1 MVPKVQFQDLRIFY
15 ELDDESVALLRE
27 YKPYLLA
34 NFGEALDA
42 VYRHIRQFSDGASS
56 YQKDET
62 VVTSKERQLRHWG
75 LVFEARFDEEY
86 QASARSIFEMR
97 RQFGLDPQW
106 YSGCYS
112 VAATRIL
119 EKITLKLISEGVL
132 FFSRRHHQKMMKLR
146 RAVLRAIMLDLAYAI
161 EIYLEAGQQERQQTF
176 NNLALVFEQAVGGIA
191 GNVLSTAEHLRTT
204 ATNLTQSADATNLQS
219 MAAATASKQAAMS
232 VEAISSATHHL
243 SEAISEISSQVHQSN
258 RIAGQAA
265 GEADRTQ
272 AEVRGLAEVAERI
285 GGIVELIHNIAGQT
299 NMLALNATIEA
310 ARAGEAGRGF
320 AIVAQEVK
328 SLADAT
334 ARATAEISAQVA
346 GIQDAT
352 LSVSSFIGSIA
363 ATTRQVSGIAVAV
376 EEAVAE
382 QAQVTQEIAR
392 RIEGASFGTNAVTT
406 NIVGATH
413 SAGDSS
419 LAAKALLKSAT
430 ELTGQ
435 AGVLSKKVEEFLR
448 KVRAA

>member
-1 MVPKVQFQDLRIFY
+1 MVPKVQFKDLRIFY

-27 YKPYLLA
+27 YKPFLLVH
-34 NFGEALDA
+34 FGEALDE
-42 VYRHIRQFSDGASS
+42 VYQYIRRFSDTASL
-56 YQKDET
+56 YQREDTIIVSREN
-62 VVTSKERQLRHWG
+62 QLKHWS
-75 LVFEARFDEEY
+75 LVFDARFDEEY
-86 QASARSIFEMR
+86 QASAHTVSEMR
-97 RQFGLDPQW
+97 RKFGLDPQW

-112 VAATRIL
+112 LAASRIL
-119 EKITLKLISEGVL
+119 EKITRKLIGESLL
-132 FFSRRHHQKMMKLR
+132 FFSRRHHKKIMKLR
-146 RAVLRAIMLDLAYAI
+146 RAVLRAIMLDLSYAI
-161 EIYLEAGQQERQQTF
+161 EIYLEAGRHERQQTF
-176 NNLALVFEQAVGGIA
+176 NDLALAFEHAVGGIST
-191 GNVLSTAEHLRTT
+191 NVLSTAEHLRTT
-204 ATNLTQSADATNLQS
+204 ATKLTQSAEATNFQS
-219 MAAATASKQAAMS
+219 MAAATASREAAMS
-232 VEAISSATHHL
+232 VDAISAATHHL
-243 SEAISEISSQVHQSN
+243 SEAIGEISSQVHQSN

-272 AEVRGLAEVAERI
+272 AEVRGLAEVADRI

-310 ARAGEAGRGF
+310 ARAGDAGRGF

-346 GIQDAT
+346 SIQDAT
-352 LSVSSFIGSIA
+352 LGVASFIGSIA
-363 ATTRQVSGIAVAV
+363 ATTRQVSGIADAV

-392 RIEGASFGTNAVTT
+392 RIEQASFGTHAVTT
-406 NIVGATH
+406 NIVGATQ

-435 AGVLSKKVEEFLR
+435 ATVLSKKLDEFLR